1 MGLINTLHFIIN
13 HPLNRDRK
21 LRSLGRFLAWQVG
34 SRILPGPTAVSFVN
48 RTRLLI
54 RPGMKGATQ
63 NFYTGL
69 HEFEDMSFV
78 LHMLRKDD
86 VFVDV
91 GANVGSYTVLVGGV
105 VGARCLSIEPIPA
118 TFEYLIDNIYLNQI
132 NENVIALNIGVGQ
145 DEGVLRFTSSL
156 DAMNHVVTDN
166 NADVDTIEVPVRKL
180 SDIVDDKEPVL
191 IKVDVEGL
199 ETAVVAGSGDVLI
212 RESLVAVIME
222 LNGSG
227 TRYGYDEK
235 KLHAKML
242 EYGFKTFAYSPM
254 DREMIPLDGK
264 NTESGN
270 TIYVRD
276 VNRAMDRI
284 KSAPKFIVNGKEI

>member
-1 MGLINTLHFIIN
+1 MGFTNTLNFIMN

-21 LRSLGRFLAWQVG
+21 LRALGRFFAWQVG
-34 SRILPGPTAVSFVN
+34 SRILPGSVAVKFVN
-48 RTRLLI
+48 QTRLLI

-63 NFYTGL
+63 NLYTGL

-78 LHMLRKDD
+78 LHLLRKDD
-86 VFVDV
+86 LFVDV
-91 GANVGSYTVLVGGV
+91 GANVGSYTVLAGGAL
-105 VGARCLSIEPIPA
+105 GAKCLSIEPIPD
-118 TFEYLIDNIYLNQI
+118 TFEHLIDNIYLNRI
-132 NENVIALNIGVGQ
+132 NENVIALNIGVGET
-145 DEGVLRFTSSL
+145 EGTLRFTSSL
-156 DAMNHVVTDN
+156 DAMNHVLTDGES
-166 NADVDTIEVPVRKL
+166 DVDSIVVPVKTL
-180 SDIVDDKEPVL
+180 SSIVSDEQPVL

-199 ETAVVAGSGDVLI
+199 ETAVVAGSGDVFKK
-212 RESLVAVIME
+212 ESLAAVIME

-227 TRYGYDEK
+227 MRYGYDEK

-254 DREMIPLDGK
+254 DREMILLDGK

-284 KSAPKFIVNGKEI
+284 KSAPKFIVNEKEI